1 MYIRRGTRTPSPNM
15 FDETDT
21 VNKNIN
27 RGVNSSDEYLDTIGR
42 KVSEMKTNSI
52 FLDNGNVGDRK
63 VTESRDEID
72 STEDAG
78 NEDSFSDEGH
88 DVYDYALRRR
98 R

>member
-1 MYIRRGTRTPSPNM
+1 M

-27 RGVNSSDEYLDTIGR
+27 SHITVHSSDEYLDTIGR
-42 KVSEMKTNSI
+42 KVSEIKTNSI
-52 FLDNGNVGDRK
+52 FLDNGNVGDITRK
-63 VTESRDEID
+63 TTESRDEVD

-78 NEDSFSDEGH
+78 NEDSVSD
-88 DVYDYALRRR
+88 DDNDLYNNYPLRRR